1 MPISSGDE
9 VMAMIRTPMGN
20 PCDSARE
27 SFSAGLDGEA
37 SELELRSA
45 ERHRQTCETCRAF
58 AESAT
63 RTTSRVRGARPL
75 VPPLTFAPPR
85 RSSPVRRWTATV
97 GAVASLAAMAM
108 LGVFV
113 SEQTHQPASRHASAP
128 MKVALLSPNVLQAEK
143 IQMHQPLPPID
154 PELLRGG
161 SLG

>member
-1 MPISSGDE
+1 
-9 VMAMIRTPMGN
+9 MIRTPMSN

-27 SFSAGLDGEA
+27 SISAGLDGEA

-58 AESAT
+58 AESAV
-63 RTTSRVRGARPL
+63 RTTHRVRGSRPL
-75 VPPLTFAPPR
+75 VPTLTFAPPR
-85 RSSPVRRWTATV
+85 HASSARRWTATV
-97 GAVASLAAMAM
+97 GAVGALAAMAL

-113 SEQTHQPASRHASAP
+113 SEQTHQSPTSHAAP
-128 MKVALLSPNVLQAEK
+128 PMQVAMLDAHELQVEKV
-143 IQMHQPLPPID
+143 QMHQPVPPVD

>member
-1 MPISSGDE
+1 
-9 VMAMIRTPMGN
+9 MGN

-27 SFSAGLDGEA
+27 AISAALDGEA

-45 ERHRQTCETCRAF
+45 ERHRLTCETCRSF
-58 AESAT
+58 AEQAT
-63 RTTSRVRGARPL
+63 RTTHRVRNARPL
-75 VPPLTFAPPR
+75 RPPLTFVPSRR
-85 RSSPVRRWTATV
+85 RSPARRWSATV
-97 GAVASLAAMAM
+97 GAVGALAAMAL

-113 SEQTHQPASRHASAP
+113 SEQTHQVQTRHAETP
-128 MKVALLSPNVLQAEK
+128 MKVALLSPSTLQAEK